1 MGKQSLLGQCRH
13 FKCAADA
20 RVRNIG
26 QACIPNYPSFATVST
41 ARKWGTLPAS
51 VPLLHQC
58 AYCKSEGHTKLDCPA
73 LAKQARA
80 SRRLAKVTSLRGLK
94 ESGESTVSSTA
105 VSTALTWASSKEK
118 KLREI
123 AALEAQLAAGEP
135 LDTMQ
140 QKKADSK
147 IAALEARLAA
157 GEALNAIEEKKIRS
171 KPEIQGCEVMRNLR
185 LGYACASQKPDGEK
199 VRAYACQRRA
209 LNHMA

>member
-1 MGKQSLLGQCRH
+1 
-13 FKCAADA
+13 
-20 RVRNIG
+20 
-26 QACIPNYPSFATVST
+26 
-41 ARKWGTLPAS
+41 
-51 VPLLHQC
+51 
-58 AYCKSEGHTKLDCPA
+58 
-73 LAKQARA
+73 
-80 SRRLAKVTSLRGLK
+80 
-94 ESGESTVSSTA
+94 

-157 GEALNAIEEKKIRS
+157 GEALNAIEEKIRS
-171 KPEIQGCEVMRNLR
+171 KPEIQRCEVMRKLR

-199 VRAYACQRRA
+199 VRAYACQRCA
-209 LNHMA
+209 LNTMA